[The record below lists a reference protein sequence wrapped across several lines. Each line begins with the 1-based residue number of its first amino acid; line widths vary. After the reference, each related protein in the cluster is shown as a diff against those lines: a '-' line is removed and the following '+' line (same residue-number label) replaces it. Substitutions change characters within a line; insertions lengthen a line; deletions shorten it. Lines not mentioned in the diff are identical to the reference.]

1 LARAHLCFVWHMH
14 QPLYKDLVTGEYR
27 LPWTRFHALKDYYG
41 MVKVLQDFPGVHQ
54 TFNLVPS
61 MIVQIQDYAAGTAAD
76 PFLDCAV
83 KPAEDLNEAESEFVL
98 RYFFQA
104 NADHLIYRYP
114 RYGELFNVWKSCGA
128 NPQVAQ
134 KAARRHFSVQDLR
147 DLQVLSQVAWFD
159 EEFQEHDEELKGLIA
174 KGSGYSLADQALMA
188 RKEREILAAVVPVY
202 KEFAARGQIEISTTP
217 FYHPILPLIC
227 DSNIASVSHPGVT
240 LPSRFQYPQDAL
252 DQLKRGREYI
262 EREFGRAPVGLWPSE
277 GSVSDAALSL
287 AAEAG
292 FQWAASDNGVLART
306 INQDGGTDVTYRSY
320 LWQQQG
326 RELRMIFRDHF
337 LSDQVGFV
345 YSGMRAEDAAGHFL
359 DRIRE
364 NTRPLLE
371 RGADVL
377 VPIILDGEN
386 AWEYYDHNGRPF
398 LRELYRRISEASDQG
413 GDLAALTVSEALAL
427 DTPRTLDHIHPGSW
441 IDANFD
447 IWIGHEEDNI
457 AWEYLLKARQKFD
470 EVKASVSEEQ
480 RSLAYEEILISEGS
494 DWCWWYGPQHISEN
508 RIEFDELYRQHL
520 ANVYRAL
527 GLTPPEEL
535 SRPILKYDVPKL
547 NEPPAHAIHPVIDGE
562 VTSYFEWVGAGRYQ
576 PDNRSGAMHSNE
588 PKIRD
593 IYYGADSDSLY
604 LRLDFDDGFQFNS
617 LEVRSDD
624 KTIALLDNPSIE
636 FAKKRII
643 EIRMPALPAGKHF
656 RLGINGAELPPDT
669 WLQT

>member
-1 LARAHLCFVWHMH
+1 MH
-14 QPLYKDLVTGEYR
+14 QPLYKDLATGEYR

-41 MVKVLQDFPGVHQ
+41 MVKVLEDFPSVHQ

-61 MIVQIQDYAAGTAAD
+61 MVVQIQEYASGAAAD

-83 KPAEDLNEAESEFVL
+83 KPAEELSDAEREFIL

-114 RYGELFNVWKSCGA
+114 RYGELFNIWKSCGTDA
-128 NPQVAQ
+128 QV
-134 KAARRHFSVQDLR
+134 ARRHFSVQDLR

-159 EEFQEHDEELKGLIA
+159 EEFQAHDEQVKALLA
-174 KGSGYSLADQALMA
+174 KERDYSLQDQALMA
-188 RKEREILAAVVPVY
+188 RKQREILGLVVPVY

-227 DSNIASVSHPGVT
+227 DSNIAGVSHPGIT

-252 DQLKRGREYI
+252 HQLKSAREFM
-262 EREFGRAPVGLWPSE
+262 ERQFGRAPVGLWPSE
-277 GSVSDAALSL
+277 GSVSDQALSL

-306 INQDGGTDVTYRSY
+306 IHEDGSPEVTYQSY
-320 LWQQQG
+320 LWQQNG

-364 NTRPLLE
+364 NTRPMLE
-371 RGADVL
+371 RGVDVL

-398 LRELYRRISEASDQG
+398 LRELYRRITESS
-413 GDLAALTVSEALAL
+413 DLAALTVSEALAL
-427 DTPRTLDHIHPGSW
+427 HSPRTLDHIHPGSW

-447 IWIGHEEDNI
+447 VWIGDEEDNT
-457 AWEYLLKARQKFD
+457 AWEYLLRARRKFD
-470 EVKASVSEEQ
+470 EVATSVSEQQ
-480 RSLAYEEILISEGS
+480 RSLAYEELLIAEGS
-494 DWCWWYGPQHISEN
+494 DWCWWYGPEHISEN

-520 ANVYRAL
+520 ANVYHAL
-527 GLTPPEEL
+527 GLAPPEEL
-535 SRPILKYDVPKL
+535 SRPILKSGVPNL
-547 NEPPAHAIHPVIDGE
+547 NQPPTHPIHPVIDGE

-576 PDNRSGAMHSNE
+576 PDNRSGAMHRDE
-588 PKIRD
+588 PRIRD
-593 IYYGADSDSLY
+593 VYYGADSDNFY
-604 LRLDFDDGFQFNS
+604 LRLDFAQGFQLHS
-617 LEVRSDD
+617 LEVQTEDE
-624 KTIALLDNPSIE
+624 TISLLDNPAVE
-636 FAKKRII
+636 FAKKRIL
-643 EIRMPALPAGKHF
+643 EIRMPVLPAGGHF
-656 RLGINGAELPPDT
+656 RLGVNGVALPADA
-669 WLQT
+669 WLET